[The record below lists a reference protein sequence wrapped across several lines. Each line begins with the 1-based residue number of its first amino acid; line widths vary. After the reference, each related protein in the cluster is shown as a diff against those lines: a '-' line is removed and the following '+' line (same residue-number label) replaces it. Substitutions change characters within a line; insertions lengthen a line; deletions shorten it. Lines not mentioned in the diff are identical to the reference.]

1 MAPTV
6 LVRRAGA
13 TLGSLLTTP
22 LALQVA
28 ESWTGA
34 QTTCLPSHSTPHPEQ
49 SRQELVTAL
58 PAALCDSRRGSSCGR
73 SGGVHPLWAPPCS
86 LPYLPL
92 ARNLFS
98 LLPIYFDC
106 TRADTAT
113 PPWGEG
119 RVQGP
124 ACSTFSILELYQIKS
139 LLFVQFFTASIPD
152 CFLSYVLSMLA
163 KAEVI
168 RVSP

>member
-1 MAPTV
+1 MICFSGGRELDWCRNYLSPF
-6 LVRRAGA
+6 
-13 TLGSLLTTP
+13 S
-22 LALQVA
+22 Q
-28 ESWTGA
+28 
-34 QTTCLPSHSTPHPEQ
+34 HSSPPKQRH
-49 SRQELVTAL
+49 QELEVTASQL
-58 PAALCDSRRGSSCGR
+58 CLCDSQRGSSCGR
-73 SGGVHPLWAPPCS
+73 SRGAAPPLDSPMHVALS
-86 LPYLPL
+86 LPSSQESVV
-92 ARNLFS
+92 S
-98 LLPIYFDC
+98 LLPIYYDC
-106 TRADTAT
+106 MCADTAT

-152 CFLSYVLSMLA
+152 CFLSYILSVLA